1 MRTAVSVIATLL
13 FLGLSDSK
21 AQEVKVAPTV
31 QPSGVPGFVG
41 FTPDRI
47 VVKFDQTILTRMNRA
62 QAAQGKLEIPD
73 LDRLAE
79 QYGVRSIV
87 QQFPGAR
94 PKRLGKRVIDL
105 SGWHILSLKTE
116 QDAQA
121 MVEAYRSIPGVLD
134 AQPVGVHAVDATPN
148 DPRYVD
154 QWHLDQA
161 NDHDIDGPEAWDVET
176 GKQDILVANLD
187 TGVRYMHKDLGGA
200 NASWSTPEAA
210 SGNMWINTAERGG
223 VAGVDDDGNGYID
236 DWIGWDFVSSAGSF
250 FNPCVTGEDCSTED
264 NDPRDFN
271 GHGTHTSGIVAALNN
286 NGYAV
291 SSAAG
296 GWGDGSLQTTGNGV
310 RIMALRIG
318 WSGRTFFIGGS
329 EVGYVSMDFAAQAFR
344 YAADNGAD
352 IASCSWS
359 SSNSGGLG
367 DAIDYFLATGGLIFK
382 SAGNAGNEATD
393 YMTAREDII
402 SVAATDASD
411 VRASFSSYGTWVDI
425 SAPGED
431 IMSLYHVHTDETADY
446 VASAS
451 GTSMAAPLAA
461 GVAALIWSRN
471 PSWTAAQV
479 RQRLF
484 DTADDID
491 GLAGNSSYA
500 GKLGAGRVNAYNA
513 LNTGGPTP
521 PAAAFTGS
529 PTSGCS
535 PLAVSFTDQST
546 GEITSWSWT
555 FGDGGTSTT
564 QSPSHTFNAVGT
576 YEVSLTAT
584 GPGGSDTET
593 KTGYITVSTSPVA
606 EFSGTP
612 ISGNAPLTVTFSDL
626 STGSPTSWSWNFG
639 DGGTSTTQNPSHQY
653 SAVGTYTI
661 SLTATNGCGSTTET
675 KTGYISVSEGP
686 AVPVAEFSGTPT
698 SGCSPLEVSFTDQST
713 GEVASWS
720 WAFGDGGTSTAQSP
734 SHTYNG
740 TGTYEV
746 SLTVTGPGGSDT
758 ETKTGYITVSTS
770 PVADFSGTPTSGNTP
785 LTVSF
790 SDLSTGN
797 PTSWSW
803 TFGDGGTS
811 TTQSPSHQYS
821 AAGTYTV
828 SLTATNACGSS
839 TETKSGYITVSEPTA
854 QTMHVQ
860 LVQVTKLS
868 FFNFLFRGNVSVR
881 IVDAGG
887 SPVEGASVSGS
898 WSGGASGSSQF
909 TTNSGGEGSASSGW
923 TTGNPDFTFCVDDL
937 AKEGWTYDA
946 AANEMTCG
954 TSTGS
959 STATIAAA
967 NVENPD
973 LKSVLENSAVAYP
986 NPFNPSTTISFYLPE
1001 ASPVKVQIYDILGRS
1016 VKILLDDNLN
1026 AGVNSVRWDG
1036 TDASG
1041 RHVGSGQYIYRI
1053 SAANGTNIVRRMM
1066 LLK

>member
-1 MRTAVSVIATLL
+1 MRIVHTRTAVSVIATLL

-47 VVKFDQTILTRMNRA
+47 VVKFDQTILARMNRA

-73 LDRLAE
+73 LDRLSE

-105 SGWHILSLKTE
+105 SGWHIFSLRTE
-116 QDAQA
+116 QDVQT
-121 MVEAYRSIPGVLD
+121 MVKAYKSIPGVLD

-154 QWHLDQA
+154 QWHLDQGS
-161 NDHDIDGPEAWDVET
+161 DHDIDGPEAWNVET

-200 NASWSTPEAA
+200 NASWSTPESA
-210 SGNMWINTAERGG
+210 SGNMWVNTAERDG
-223 VAGVDDDGNGYID
+223 VAGVDDDGNGFID

-296 GWGDGSLQTTGNGV
+296 GWGDGNLQTTGNGV

-367 DAIDYFLATGGLIFK
+367 DAIDYYLATGGLIFK
-382 SAGNAGNEATD
+382 SAGNAGDEATD

-402 SVAATDASD
+402 SVAATDAND
-411 VRASFSSYGTWVDI
+411 VKASFSSYGTWVDI

-431 IMSLYHVHTDETADY
+431 IMSLYHVHSDETADY

-479 RQRLF
+479 QQRLF

-500 GKLGAGRVNAYNA
+500 GKLGAGRVNAFNA

-521 PAAAFTGS
+521 PVAAFTGS

-564 QSPSHTFNAVGT
+564 QSPSHTYNAAGT
-576 YEVSLTAT
+576 YEVSLTVT

-606 EFSGTP
+606 
-612 ISGNAPLTVTFSDL
+612 A
-626 STGSPTSWSWNFG
+626 
-639 DGGTSTTQNPSHQY
+639 
-653 SAVGTYTI
+653 
-661 SLTATNGCGSTTET
+661 
-675 KTGYISVSEGP
+675 
-686 AVPVAEFSGTPT
+686 FSGTPT

-740 TGTYEV
+740 SGTYEV

-758 ETKTGYITVSTS
+758 ETKTGYISVSTS
-770 PVADFSGTPTSGNTP
+770 PVAEFSGTPTSGNTP

-803 TFGDGGTS
+803 TFGDGGSS
-811 TTQSPSHQYS
+811 TAQNPSHQYGG
-821 AAGTYTV
+821 AGTYTV

-839 TETKSGYITVSEPTA
+839 SETKTGFITVSEPTA
-854 QTMHVQ
+854 RTMHVQ
-860 LVQVTKLS
+860 LVQVTKQS
-868 FFNFLFRGNVSVR
+868 FFNFLFRGNVTVR
-881 IVDAGG
+881 IVDASG

-909 TTNSGGEGSASSGW
+909 TTNSAGEGSASSGW

-937 AKEGWTYDA
+937 AKDGWTYDA

-959 STATIAAA
+959 STATVAAA

-973 LKSVLENSAVAYP
+973 LKSVLENSAVAFP

-1001 ASPVKVQIYDILGRS
+1001 ASPVKVEIYDILGRS
-1016 VKILLDDNLN
+1016 VKILLEDNLN